1 MVNNSN
7 IVLLSEELPI
17 KQSTSP
23 RTAKKRKNTIVR
35 LLMTLTLFG
44 IANNVVLPQF
54 NNNGASSLQHQIVSD
69 LPTNNN
75 NNNLDSDSNK
85 LVEVEQQ
92 WVTSSIQHSDS
103 VLDEQDTKI
112 KSSPADDTAIIITS
126 SWIPSH
132 PSMYMIEMVLN
143 STNLIA
149 GLSPSAPIFITIDNF
164 RLSDLND
171 LPPDDQKKRLQ
182 ALEQY
187 TVNLHNTFL
196 TNPRVHIIAS
206 VRHLHIGGSVVKVMN
221 LVERHFPTV
230 RYLYYLQHDF
240 SFAKEFNHTALV
252 SAMDEYA
259 DKVNYVLFQQ
269 PNLWRRIKKCGNES
283 IINLYTQTNVS
294 SKIHPTATYT
304 LTIIILFG
312 SSGTSH

>member
-1 MVNNSN
+1 MGHIINST
-7 IVLLSEELPI
+7 
-17 KQSTSP
+17 Q
-23 RTAKKRKNTIVR
+23 RK
-35 LLMTLTLFG
+35 
-44 IANNVVLPQF
+44 
-54 NNNGASSLQHQIVSD
+54 
-69 LPTNNN
+69 
-75 NNNLDSDSNK
+75 
-85 LVEVEQQ
+85 
-92 WVTSSIQHSDS
+92 S

-171 LPPDDQKKRLQ
+171 LPPDDQNQKKRLQ

-196 TNPRVHIIAS
+196 TSPRVHIIAS

-230 RYLYYLQHDF
+230 RICTICNTTFPLPKNSTTLHWFLQWM
-240 SFAKEFNHTALV
+240 S
-252 SAMDEYA
+252 
-259 DKVNYVLFQQ
+259 
-269 PNLWRRIKKCGNES
+269 
-283 IINLYTQTNVS
+283 
-294 SKIHPTATYT
+294 T
-304 LTIIILFG
+304 LTK
-312 SSGTSH
+312 

>member
-69 LPTNNN
+69 LPTNN

-164 RLSDLND
+164 RLSDL
-171 LPPDDQKKRLQ
+171 KR
-182 ALEQY
+182 
-187 TVNLHNTFL
+187 
-196 TNPRVHIIAS
+196 S
-206 VRHLHIGGSVVKVMN
+206 
-221 LVERHFPTV
+221 
-230 RYLYYLQHDF
+230 
-240 SFAKEFNHTALV
+240 
-252 SAMDEYA
+252 
-259 DKVNYVLFQQ
+259 
-269 PNLWRRIKKCGNES
+269 
-283 IINLYTQTNVS
+283 
-294 SKIHPTATYT
+294 
-304 LTIIILFG
+304 
-312 SSGTSH
+312 TS